1 MTWIAQWWYYFA
13 FLKISYYGD
22 FSLLWACNYYKNLDT
37 AASVKSTPFTTNK
50 CNWRRPLKSW
60 MKNYLM
66 DWGFPEN
73 QFNFLNKGQ
82 LQIWHSAILRNG
94 IIQDLSS
101 SYEKK
106 KLSYFSPPKKMLFY
120 IFRKCNFH

>member
-1 MTWIAQWWYYFA
+1 
-13 FLKISYYGD
+13 
-22 FSLLWACNYYKNLDT
+22 
-37 AASVKSTPFTTNK
+37 
-50 CNWRRPLKSW
+50 

-106 KLSYFSPPKKMLFY
+106 NLSYFSPPKKMLFY